1 MQNAEIRPI
10 VSQSDMDDIKAVL
23 EDMKSLDGS
32 ETVLEMMEELQY
44 HVERI
49 EEILDRKKDGV

>member
-1 MQNAEIRPI
+1 MQNSENGSI
-10 VSQSDMDDIKAVL
+10 VSQSDIDDIKAVL

-32 ETVLEMMEELQY
+32 ETVLKMMEELLY

-49 EEILDRKKDGV
+49 EEILGR